1 MNTDTPSKLSVGR
14 RDFLKTSALASGG
27 ILLAPSI
34 MKAQSSPNGKINL
47 AIIGY
52 GKQGE
57 VLTNSM
63 LQIEPRPFQIVAVC
77 DIWKNSIGKCRSL
90 LRTESPELKWYFD
103 YEELIAAKDE
113 LGLDAVIVAT
123 PDLWHA
129 RHTNACLKA
138 GLHVYCEKMM
148 SRTIDEARSMVQ
160 TARDSG
166 QLLQIGHQRRSNPR
180 YLHAYHNLIKRSELL
195 GRFTTAN
202 GQWNRSAKPFREVN
216 PRIAVPQD
224 ILEKAEF
231 ENMEEF
237 LNWRWYRRLSGGP
250 ISDLGSH
257 QIDIFNWFFDA
268 LPKSVQASGGN
279 DYFEGREWYDNV
291 MAIFEYDTPHGPA
304 RAFYQTL
311 ATTGA
316 GGGYYEYFMGDEGA
330 LRMSENPAFTKM
342 YREAYEET
350 QETWNELAKKGFIRK
365 EEAAE
370 KKVVT
375 KVDVRESAP
384 PDAYDIPI
392 VLNKMPHTPHLENFF
407 DAINGKAKLSSDGE
421 HTLKSEMAIFHVNEA
436 VAARKTIELS
446 KDVYEI

>member
-1 MNTDTPSKLSVGR
+1 MNTSTPSTISVGR
-14 RDFLKTSALASGG
+14 REFLKTSALASGG

-47 AIIGY
+47 AILGY

-63 LQIEPRPFQIVAVC
+63 LQIENSPFHISVVC
-77 DIWKNSIGKCRSL
+77 DIWKNSIGKCRSA
-90 LRTESPELKWYFD
+90 LRKVSPDLKWYFD
-103 YEELIAAKDE
+103 YEEMLANEPD
-113 LGLDAVIVAT
+113 LDAVIIAT
-123 PDLWHA
+123 PDFWHA
-129 RHTNACLKA
+129 RQTNACLKA

-148 SRTIDEARSMVQ
+148 ARTPDEARSMVR
-160 TARDSG
+160 TAKETG
-166 QLLQIGHQRRSNPR
+166 KLLQIGHQRRSNPR
-180 YLHAYHNLIKRSELL
+180 YLHAYHNLLDNANLL
-195 GRFTTAN
+195 GRYTTAN
-202 GQWNRSAKPFREVN
+202 AQWNRSAKPFRSVS
-216 PRIAVPQD
+216 PKIAVDQAV
-224 ILEKAEF
+224 LEKNGF
-231 ENMEEF
+231 KDMEQF
-237 LNWRWYRRLSGGP
+237 LNWRWYRDLSGGP

-268 LPKSVQASGGN
+268 LPTSVQASGGH
-279 DYFEGREWYDNV
+279 DYYTDREWYDNV

-342 YREAYEET
+342 YREYREET
-350 QETWNELAKKGFIRK
+350 VASWDDLAKKGFIRK
-365 EEAAE
+365 EEAAA

-384 PDAYDIPI
+384 PDAYEIPI

-407 DAINGKAKLSSDGE
+407 AAVNGKAKLNSDGE
-421 HTLKSEMAIFHVNEA
+421 HTFKSEMAVFRVNEA
-436 VAARKTIELS
+436 VAARKTLNFTKE
-446 KDVYEI
+446 DYEI

>member
-1 MNTDTPSKLSVGR
+1 
-14 RDFLKTSALASGG
+14 
-27 ILLAPSI
+27 

-47 AIIGY
+47 AILGY

-63 LQIEPRPFQIVAVC
+63 LQIENSPFHISVVC
-77 DIWKNSIGKCRSL
+77 DIWKNSIGKCRSA
-90 LRTESPELKWYFD
+90 LRKVSPDLKWYFD
-103 YEELIAAKDE
+103 YEEMLANEPD
-113 LGLDAVIVAT
+113 LDAVIIAS
-123 PDLWHA
+123 PDFWHA
-129 RHTNACLKA
+129 RQTNACLKA

-148 SRTIDEARSMVQ
+148 ARTPDEARSMVR
-160 TARDSG
+160 TAKETG
-166 QLLQIGHQRRSNPR
+166 KLLQIGHQRRSNPR
-180 YLHAYHNLIKRSELL
+180 YMHAYHNLLDNANLL
-195 GRFTTAN
+195 GRYTTAN
-202 GQWNRSAKPFREVN
+202 AQWNRSAKPFRSVS
-216 PRIAVPQD
+216 PKIAVDQAV
-224 ILEKAEF
+224 LEKNGF
-231 ENMEEF
+231 KNMEQF
-237 LNWRWYRRLSGGP
+237 LNWRWFKDLSGGP

-268 LPKSVQASGGN
+268 LPTSVQASGGH
-279 DYFEGREWYDNV
+279 DYYPDREWYDNV
-291 MAIFEYDTPHGPA
+291 MAIFEYETPHGPA

-316 GGGYYEYFMGDEGA
+316 GGGYFEYFMGDEGA

-350 QETWNELAKKGFIRK
+350 AANWDSLAKKGFIRK
-365 EEAAE
+365 EEAAA

-407 DAINGKAKLSSDGE
+407 DAINGKAKLNSDGE
-421 HTLKSEMAIFHVNEA
+421 HTFKSEMAVFRVNDA
-436 VAARKTIELS
+436 VAARMTLNFTKE
-446 KDVYEI
+446 DF